1 MEYRMSPLPEERGKR
16 SKKMASQRRQR
27 IWDAVW
33 SNVIVF
39 LVTCLWLVPVIWV
52 VCRAFD
58 ANDTGYISQT
68 FFPTDWT
75 FQHGNPFVHFVDLF
89 KTTDFPI
96 WLLNT
101 FLVSL
106 VNTVLT
112 TLVTVL
118 TAFILSRF
126 RFKTR
131 KFMMNLALILG
142 MFPGFMAMIA
152 VYLILNML
160 GLIGSIWS
168 LLLYYVA
175 GAGLGFFTCKGYFD
189 TIGKEIDEA
198 AKLDGASMVR
208 IFFQIFLPLAK
219 PMIIYTAL
227 LAFMAPWG
235 DYILA
240 GLVLTASNSQTVA
253 VGLYNWMTPNNINN
267 FFYKFCAGSIVVA
280 IPTVALYISLQR
292 FFIGG
297 ISAGAIKG

>member
-1 MEYRMSPLPEERGKR
+1 MANKAVSTVENINRP
-16 SKKMASQRRQR
+16 KKKHSQKAAR
-27 IWDAVW
+27 IWDAIW
-33 SNVIVF
+33 SNLLVF
-39 LVTCLWLVPVIWV
+39 IITLVWIIPVLWV
-52 VCRAFD
+52 VSRAFD
-58 ANDTGYISQT
+58 AQETGYISKT
-68 FFPTDWT
+68 FFPSVWT
-75 FQHGNPFVHFVDLF
+75 FQTGDPFVHFRELF
-89 KTTDFPI
+89 TETDFPI
-96 WLLNT
+96 WLRNT
-101 FLVSL
+101 FIISVI
-106 VNTVLT
+106 NTILT

-131 KFMMNLALILG
+131 KLIMNVALILG

-160 GLIGSIWS
+160 GLINSIWS
-168 LLLYYVA
+168 LLLFYVA
-175 GAGLGFFTCKGYFD
+175 GAGMGFFTCKGYFD

-198 AKLDGASMVR
+198 AKLDGASMLR

-240 GLVLTASNSQTVA
+240 GIVLTSPENQTVA
-253 VGLYNWMTPNNINN
+253 VGLYNWMDSNNINLY
-267 FFYKFCAGSIVVA
+267 FYKFCAGCCIVA

-292 FFIGG
+292 FFISG